1 MQFLWIVARRSE
13 EESLMDEFYKRVA
26 DYFDPWELVQLL
38 DIPMSDIIDYLQVE
52 IDDAHDDLEDIMKHG
67 K

>member
-1 MQFLWIVARRSE
+1 
-13 EESLMDEFYKRVA
+13 MDEFYKRVA